1 MNFEQTSLPDGQLFR
16 EAFAAGWASYLDRFA
31 APDLA
36 AEQYIRG
43 PVAMARLIY
52 EHGGEERSVAASA
65 CLAGPAV
72 FSSAPE
78 WLGQELSDFSREFK
92 MIGEMEPRDLYG
104 RMDEFSLDARVLL
117 QASAIMLLEQ
127 LVTAPEEC
135 AQECMKIYTDSLELY
150 SAARGRADMFKLDT
164 RFEIAAMKVT
174 TAVDGHTN
182 IWSKPRHVSPR
193 VHA

>member
-1 MNFEQTSLPDGQLFR
+1 MNFEQTSLPDRQLFR
-16 EAFAAGWASYLDRFA
+16 EAFAAGWSRYLGRFA

-52 EHGGEERSVAASA
+52 EHGGEEREVAAAA

-72 FSSAPE
+72 FSEEPE
-78 WLGQELSDFSREFK
+78 WLGQDLSNFAREFRE
-92 MIGEMEPRDLYG
+92 IGEMEPRDLYG
-104 RMDEFSLDARVLL
+104 RMDNFSADARLLL
-117 QASAIMLLEQ
+117 QASAIMLIEQ
-127 LVTAPEEC
+127 LVTAPENC
-135 AQECMKIYTDSLELY
+135 AQETMRIYTDSLQLY
-150 SAARGRADMFKLDT
+150 SAARGQDDSFKLDT

-174 TAVDGHTN
+174 SAEGHTN
-182 IWSKPRHVSPR
+182 IWSKHRDIQPR